1 MFYTS
6 GRFVRGPSRVSG
18 SGWKEMVIELPDEKK
33 AQMTC
38 DNLNE
43 LVKSLPATRCNTCQG
58 TGTVKNLHNWCTG
71 GKREQKCWACS
82 PIPSVS
88 VEPATPQKSG

>member
-43 LVKSLPATRCNTCQG
+43 LVRSLPTTQCNTCHG
-58 TGTVKNLHNWCTG
+58 TGIVKNLHNWCTG
-71 GKREQKCWACS
+71 GKREQACWACS
-82 PIPSVS
+82 PIPMVS
-88 VEPATPQKSG
+88 VVPPKPQG